1 MQIIMMRMQLADDP
15 LGNEFLRMQR
25 VQMLEAGTN
34 MAATMDGFK
43 TELQEMRKMVELEE
57 RCADPA
63 TLDAVKRAYRQKF
76 EYASKFDPMSVFSDP
91 ALMDAA
97 LDPEAMK
104 AVSEVVEDPSK
115 LDNWRH
121 KPQLH
126 ALLKKMLGR

>member
-1 MQIIMMRMQLADDP
+1 MVQTSLA
-15 LGNEFLRMQR
+15 
-25 VQMLEAGTN
+25 
-34 MAATMDGFK
+34 AAALN
-43 TELQEMRKMVELEE
+43 LQ
-57 RCADPA
+57 
-63 TLDAVKRAYRQKF
+63 F

-97 LDPEAMK
+97 LDPEVGSTVVYTLCGSAEWSGRVGAAAVPTPFPLGCAPFHTEQAMK